1 MSVILISAVITITIA
16 LIFYSIGVWSEH
28 MTGELKVFHLVFFWL
43 GLIMDTTGTTLMGKI
58 AGFSLFSGTISAH
71 SITGALAILL
81 MVIHAVWATVVLV
94 KKDVAASRKFHRF
107 SVTVW
112 TIWLIPYVLGMML
125 GMR

>member
-28 MTGELKVFHLVFFWL
+28 MTGELKAFHLVFFWL

-58 AGFSLFSGTISAH
+58 AGFSLFSGTLSAH

-94 KKDVAASRKFHRF
+94 KKDVAASKKFHRF